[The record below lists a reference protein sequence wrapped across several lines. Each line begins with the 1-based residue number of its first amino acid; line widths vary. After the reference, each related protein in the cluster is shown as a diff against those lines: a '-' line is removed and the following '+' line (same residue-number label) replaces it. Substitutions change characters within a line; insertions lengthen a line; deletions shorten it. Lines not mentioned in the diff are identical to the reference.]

1 MDEPF
6 PQPPGEPAAGKP
18 QFPSDSRFQVLRL
31 LGAGGMGV
39 VYEVFDRERNCRA
52 ALKTLRQMSP
62 TALYHFKREFRSL
75 SQMAHSGLI
84 QLYELIFDGANWF
97 FTMELVEG
105 GVDLMT
111 YLTEPAGSPGAPETD
126 SATPLAPQP
135 ESERSVGP
143 LTDTA
148 PQAGRQD
155 TLGLAASLTAAG
167 GAGVPPSG
175 GLPEKYPQKAELQP
189 ARATDYDRLRRT
201 LALLAEAVCAL
212 HAHGKLHRDIKPSNA
227 LVTPQG
233 RVVLLDFGLVAEVQH
248 TRLPDSAARE
258 RAPSAEGGSW
268 QQASWANG
276 RIVGTVNYMSPEQ
289 AGGEPLGEASDWY
302 AVGVILYRAL
312 TGRLPHTGSHRDV
325 LEGKRTIPPSDPA
338 LFAPGAPADLLALC
352 RDLLKIDPAGRPTG
366 AEVLSRLGLAPALT
380 CGPAAPFVGRSAH
393 LAALH
398 AAFAAPEPGGAVV
411 VAVRGRSGAGKS
423 TLVAK
428 FLEQVHADPSV
439 VVLAG
444 RCYEQEAVPY
454 KAVDSIIDA
463 LTRHLLGRIAEDG
476 DAGDLLGPDL
486 PYLARIFPVL
496 LRLPGIGPLPA
507 RVEVG
512 RVQEETVWEG
522 PRPEGTSR
530 EQERP
535 EQDVQAIRTRA
546 VGALR
551 LLLSRLASGG
561 RLILYIDDLQWG
573 DQDSAA
579 LLARVLEAPTDPRL
593 MLVVAYRDEY
603 RDSSPCVAAFHQA
616 VFAPPQRPDGR
627 GLPDGPRFEIEVDE
641 LSPEAARDLAARLL
655 DPATADREALA
666 GRIAREAGGNPL
678 FIAELARQ
686 VRDPT
691 ADRDA
696 CPASGEANL
705 DEVLWRR
712 VSRLPEEARRLLETL
727 AVAGRPLSLRTAQ
740 AAAERVA
747 DYRLLAE
754 LRSGHL
760 LRSSGPRLDDEVA
773 PYHDRVRESIL
784 SRLTPDALRGYH
796 ARLAA
801 VLEAAQTP
809 EPDVLAHHHHQA
821 GNLERALRWYVAA
834 ADQASAALAF
844 DRAAGLYRTALEV
857 AAQLEENAP
866 VLRPEAPATGL
877 KPRAPATA
885 IRAQDKPAAPARE
898 TLQER
903 LADALGNLGRGPE
916 AAAEYLGAAA
926 AAGPEAT
933 LRLKGKAAFQ
943 FCISGHVDEGWAA
956 FREVLREVGMKM
968 PARPLLAVVS
978 VLALRLWLR
987 VRGLHLADRS
997 TRPPSKAEIERI
1009 DTLRSVSVGISVVDP
1024 MVGAYF
1030 QTRGTLLA
1038 LKAGDPYRAALALA
1052 WEAAHHSLLGV
1063 PGKRGTE
1070 RLLAA
1075 TAGAAA
1081 QANRPHAAAMADL
1094 ARGIAC
1100 FMEGRYREVRG
1111 HCEAAETLL
1120 DRCID
1125 VPWERDTSKLFAIW
1139 GLLYSG
1145 DYAAAR
1151 EKCTGL
1157 YRECEARGD
1166 RYMLTNLGTQVTT
1179 LLSLA
1184 AGRPAEAA
1192 RNLDGVMANWT
1203 RQGFNVQHHGGV
1215 LARAYIALYNG
1226 DGLAAWRE
1234 MRRHAFP
1241 YHCSLLLQCQNIRL
1255 DRTAMEARAA
1265 LAAYRQT
1272 GERGW
1277 LRTADR
1283 RARRLER
1290 EGIPWAAGMAA
1301 LARAGT
1307 AHARGDA
1314 AAAVDQL
1321 RRAAEDF
1328 AVSPGA
1334 HLGAAARRHLGSLLG
1349 PITGRADAAAAEEW
1363 FARHAIADPERF
1375 AATWAP
1381 GLGPVA

>member
-1 MDEPF
+1 
-6 PQPPGEPAAGKP
+6 
-18 QFPSDSRFQVLRL
+18 
-31 LGAGGMGV
+31 MGV

-52 ALKTLRQMSP
+52 ALKTLREMSP

-75 SQMAHSGLI
+75 SRMAHPGLV
-84 QLYELIFDGANWF
+84 QLYELVSDGADWF

-111 YLTEPAGSPGAPETD
+111 YLTEPAGSPGEPETD
-126 SATPLAPQP
+126 SATPLAPQADRERP
-135 ESERSVGP
+135 LGRLTGTAAESGRLETFGP
-143 LTDTA
+143 GTH
-148 PQAGRQD
+148 
-155 TLGLAASLTAAG
+155 LTAA
-167 GAGVPPSG
+167 AGVEVPPSG
-175 GLPEKYPQKAELQP
+175 GKDRPKPGLQP
-189 ARATDYDRLRRT
+189 GRVRDYDRLRRT

-227 LVTPQG
+227 LVTPEG
-233 RVVLLDFGLVAEVQH
+233 RVVLLDFGLVTEVQR
-248 TRLPDSAARE
+248 TGLAGSAAGE
-258 RAPSAEGGSW
+258 RVPPAEGGLW
-268 QQASWANG
+268 QQASYQAG
-276 RIVGTVNYMSPEQ
+276 RIVGTAGYMSPEQ

-312 TGRLPHTGSHRDV
+312 AGRLPHVGSRGDI
-325 LEGKRTIPPSDPA
+325 LEAKRTTPPPDPA
-338 LFAPGAPADLLALC
+338 VFAPTAPADLLALC

-366 AEVLSRLGLAPALT
+366 PEVLRRLGLAPPLPPG
-380 CGPAAPFVGRSAH
+380 GPAAPFVGRTAH
-393 LAALH
+393 LSALH

-411 VAVRGRSGAGKS
+411 VAVHGRSGAGKS
-423 TLVAK
+423 TLVGK
-428 FLEQVHADPSV
+428 FLDQISADRSV

-463 LTRHLLGRIAEDG
+463 LTRHLLQRIGEEG
-476 DAGDLLGPDL
+476 DAGDLLGLDL

-496 LRLPGIGPLPA
+496 LRLPAVAPLPA
-507 RVEVG
+507 GDASE
-512 RVQEETVWEG
+512 
-522 PRPEGTSR
+522 
-530 EQERP
+530 
-535 EQDVQAIRTRA
+535 DLQAIRTRA
-546 VGALR
+546 ISALR
-551 LLLSRLASGG
+551 LLLSRLASGR

-573 DQDSAA
+573 DKDSAA

-593 MLVVAYRDEY
+593 MLVVAYRDEH
-603 RDSSPCVAAFHQA
+603 RDSSPCLIAFRQT
-616 VFAPPQRPDGR
+616 VFGPPQRPDGR
-627 GLPDGPRFEIEVDE
+627 GLPDGPRVEIEVGG
-641 LSPEAARDLAARLL
+641 LVPEAARNLAAQLL
-655 DPATADREALA
+655 GPTADREALA
-666 GRIAREAGGNPL
+666 ERIAREAGGNPL

-686 VRDPT
+686 VHDRT
-691 ADRDA
+691 ADRDV
-696 CPASGEANL
+696 CPAAGEANL

-754 LRSGHL
+754 LRSVYL
-760 LRSSGPRLDDEVA
+760 LRTGGPRLDDEVA

-784 SRLTPDALRGYH
+784 SRLSPDVLRGHH

-801 VLEAAQTP
+801 VLETAETP
-809 EPDVLAHHHHQA
+809 EADVLAHHHHQA

-834 ADQASAALAF
+834 ADQAGAALAF

-857 AAQLEENAP
+857 SAQLEADPTPHKPEEPA
-866 VLRPEAPATGL
+866 REHKPEAPA
-877 KPRAPATA
+877 
-885 IRAQDKPAAPARE
+885 RE
-898 TLQER
+898 ILQER

-926 AAGPEAT
+926 AAGQEAT
-933 LRLKGKAAFQ
+933 LRLKEKAAYQ
-943 FCISGHVDEGWAA
+943 FCISGRMDEGRAA
-956 FREVLREVGMKM
+956 FQEILREIGMKM
-968 PARPLLAVVS
+968 PGRPLLTVVR

-987 VRGLHLADRS
+987 VRGLRLADRS
-997 TRPPSKAEIERI
+997 RRPPSKAEMDRL
-1009 DTLRSVSVGISVVDP
+1009 DTLRAVAVGVSVVEPV
-1024 MVGAYF
+1024 VGAYF
-1030 QTRGTLLA
+1030 QTRSTLLA
-1038 LKAGDPYRAALALA
+1038 LKVGDSHRAALALA
-1052 WEAAHHSLLGV
+1052 WEATHHSLSGV
-1063 PGKRGTE
+1063 RGRRMTE
-1070 RLLAA
+1070 RLM
-1075 TAGAAA
+1075 AAA
-1081 QANRPHAAAMADL
+1081 ARAAEQSGRPHAAAMLEL

-1100 FMEGRYREVRG
+1100 MVVGRFPETRV
-1111 HCEAAETLL
+1111 HCDAAVDLL
-1120 DRCID
+1120 ARC
-1125 VPWERDTSKLFAIW
+1125 VGVSWERDTARLFAIW
-1139 GLLYSG
+1139 GLMYSG
-1145 DYAAAR
+1145 DYTATR
-1151 EKCTGL
+1151 ERCTGL
-1157 YRECEARGD
+1157 YRDCEARGD
-1166 RYMLTNLGTQVTT
+1166 RYLLTNLGTQVTT

-1215 LARAYIALYNG
+1215 LARAYIALYDG

-1234 MRRHAFP
+1234 MRRHALA
-1241 YHCSLLLQCQNIRL
+1241 YRTSLLNHNQHIRV
-1255 DRTAMEARAA
+1255 DRAAMEARAA

-1283 RARRLER
+1283 RSRRLER

-1307 AHARGDA
+1307 AHGRGDA

-1321 RRAAEDF
+1321 RRAAEEF
-1328 AVSPGA
+1328 AACPGA
-1334 HLGAAARRHLGSLLG
+1334 HYGAAARRYLGRLLG
-1349 PITGRADAAAAEEW
+1349 PVAGRADTAAAEEW
-1363 FARHAIADPERF
+1363 FACHAIADPERF